1 MIVNGLQKLSL
12 LDYPGYVAATI
23 FLSGCNF
30 RCPYCHNSDLV
41 LYPNRTEEIL
51 DEEIFGF
58 LNKRKG
64 LLDGVCIT
72 GGEPLL
78 RSGLLPF
85 IQEIKNMGFKVKLD
99 TNGSLPGRLSELIK
113 SGSLDYVAMDVKNSN
128 EKYAQTSGIP
138 ELIRDNMVEKVNE
151 SIMLLMEDKVDYEFR
166 TTVTNEL
173 HTIEDMIEIGKWI
186 KGAKRYYIQNF
197 IDSGKT
203 INDGY
208 TGQTNEWLEEAKK
221 VLEPYVQVVEIRGK

>member
-12 LDYPGYVAATI
+12 LDYPGYLAATI

-41 LYPNRTEEIL
+41 LHPNRTEEIT
-51 DEEIFGF
+51 DEEIFEF

-78 RSGLLPF
+78 RTGLLAF

-99 TNGSLPGRLSELIK
+99 TNGSLPGRLSVLIA
-113 SGSLDYVAMDVKNSN
+113 SGMLDYVAMDVKNSKV
-128 EKYAQTSGIP
+128 KYAQTSGIP
-138 ELIRDNMVEKVNE
+138 ELIKDNIVEKVNE
-151 SIMLLMEDKVDYEFR
+151 SITLLMEDKVGYEFR
-166 TTVTNEL
+166 TTVANEL
-173 HTIEDMIEIGKWI
+173 HTIEDMIEIGEWI
-186 KGAKRYYIQNF
+186 SGAKRYYIQNF

-203 INDGY
+203 INEGY
-208 TGQTNEWLEEAKK
+208 TGQTTEWLEEAKK
-221 VLEPYVQVVEIRGK
+221 VLGPYVQDVKIRG

>member
-12 LDYPGYVAATI
+12 LDYPGYLAATI

-41 LYPNRTEEIL
+41 LHPNRTEEIT
-51 DEEIFGF
+51 DEEIFEF

-78 RSGLLPF
+78 RTGLLAF

-99 TNGSLPGRLSELIK
+99 TNGSLPGRLSELID
-113 SGSLDYVAMDVKNSN
+113 SGMLDYVAMDVKNSKV
-128 EKYAQTSGIP
+128 KYAQTSGIP
-138 ELIRDNMVEKVNE
+138 ELIKDNIVEKVNE
-151 SIMLLMEDKVDYEFR
+151 SITLLMEDKVGYEFR
-166 TTVTNEL
+166 TTVANEL
-173 HTIEDMIEIGKWI
+173 HTIEDMIEIGEWI
-186 KGAKRYYIQNF
+186 SGAKRYYIQNF

-203 INDGY
+203 INEGY
-208 TGQTNEWLEEAKK
+208 TGQTTEWLEEAKK
-221 VLEPYVQVVEIRGK
+221 VLGPYVQDVKIRG

>member
-12 LDYPGYVAATI
+12 LDYPGYLAATI

-41 LYPNRTEEIL
+41 LHPNRTEEIT
-51 DEEIFGF
+51 DEEIFEF

-78 RSGLLPF
+78 RTGLLAF

-99 TNGSLPGRLSELIK
+99 TNGSLPGRLSELID
-113 SGSLDYVAMDVKNSN
+113 SGMLDYVAMDVKNSKI
-128 EKYAQTSGIP
+128 KYAQTSGIP
-138 ELIRDNMVEKVNE
+138 ELIKDNIVEKVNE
-151 SIMLLMEDKVDYEFR
+151 SITLLMEDKVGYEFR
-166 TTVTNEL
+166 TTVANEL
-173 HTIEDMIEIGKWI
+173 HTIEDMIEIGEWI
-186 KGAKRYYIQNF
+186 SGAKRYYIQNF

-203 INDGY
+203 INEGY
-208 TGQTNEWLEEAKK
+208 TGQTTEWLEEAKK
-221 VLEPYVQVVEIRGK
+221 VLGPYVQDVKIRG